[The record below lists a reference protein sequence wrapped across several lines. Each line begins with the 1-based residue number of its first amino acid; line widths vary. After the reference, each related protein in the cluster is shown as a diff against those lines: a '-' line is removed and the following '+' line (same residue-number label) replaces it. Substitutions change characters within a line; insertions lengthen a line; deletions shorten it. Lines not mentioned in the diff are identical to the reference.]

1 MDSSNFYPVIF
12 NQEWAWGTQQMP
24 QLQAAHLMEQDD
36 SPRANCIQGS
46 PARPR
51 KCKVDSTIPAS
62 PHNREG
68 VGSPSLEV
76 FESRG
81 DVALRAMADGH
92 GEMGWTYCRS
102 LFQP

>member
-1 MDSSNFYPVIF
+1 MCTLCVSAVGYPGGVEMCEELSGLQPTRIYCGQ
-12 NQEWAWGTQQMP
+12 QEMP
-24 QLQAAHLMEQDD
+24 ME
-36 SPRANCIQGS
+36 
-46 PARPR
+46 
-51 KCKVDSTIPAS
+51 
-62 PHNREG
+62 E
-68 VGSPSLEV
+68 VGSLSLVV